1 MFLGIFFVT
10 GVSFYLLKFLYR
22 NEKLDN
28 PDPPELAELKRE
40 IYIWQR
46 TKNSIHPA
54 VRDLGVWPCRFRIGL
69 PPLIVPPLSP
79 LSQTSEAEEIAIKNL
94 DAKIRQLQAMCN
106 ENRFDS

>member
-1 MFLGIFFVT
+1 MFLGIIFVT

-54 VRDLGVWPCRFRIGL
+54 VRDLGFWAVQRKSPSAAHRPVLASPCSRPLKRRRL
-69 PPLIVPPLSP
+69 PSK
-79 LSQTSEAEEIAIKNL
+79 T
-94 DAKIRQLQAMCN
+94 
-106 ENRFDS
+106 